1 MIALVISVLVA
12 AYLLIPNALFRFILG
27 LFVPLRA
34 FQERKTEDLTRAVV
48 TLAIVFFVALF
59 AIWHIPGIE
68 SHPLNFSDTTQLR
81 SSDYRMVFAGL
92 YSEASFKE
100 SGPRFW
106 EALSRTVDRQIR
118 FAVWYYLMV
127 AAWAGISG
135 WLSTNYYRFARIRWY
150 SRLADFYL
158 FPHISQW
165 YVLLSPFIFGPGTV
179 VKADVLMSDDT
190 LYRGDVA
197 QHFLDK
203 EGNLSGLFLTNPTRF
218 DRRKYLKDI
227 DSWGTTRP
235 KTFYWHPIPSAKLYL
250 VGDKIINLNLNYS
263 SPAVIRNEVE
273 KYVSRELKGQP
284 ISVSVSLAKPESVE
298 EHSHG
303 EFNIEIEF
311 YELPEGRYRVWP
323 YIKKVR
329 LHSESKIH
337 FPINETFG
345 SKESARAAAIKIGSE
360 KIRAGLGDSI

>member
-48 TLAIVFFVALF
+48 TLVIVFFVALF
-59 AIWHIPGIE
+59 AVWHIPGVQ
-68 SHPLNFSDTTQLR
+68 SHPLDFPDTTQLR
-81 SSDYRMVFAGL
+81 ASDYRMVFGGL
-92 YSEASFKE
+92 YSEASFRE

-135 WLSTNYYRFARIRWY
+135 WLSTNYYRLSRNRWY

-165 YVLLSPFIFGPGTV
+165 YVLLSAFVFGPGAV
-179 VKADVLMSDDT
+179 VKADVLMSDNT

-197 QHFLDK
+197 EHFLDK
-203 EGNLSGLFLTNPTRF
+203 DGNLSGLFLTNPTRF

-235 KTFYWHPIPSAKLYL
+235 KAFYWHPIPSAKLFL

-263 SPAVIRNEVE
+263 SPTVIKDEVE

-284 ISVSVSLAKPESVE
+284 ISVSVNLAKPESVE
-298 EHSHG
+298 EHPHG
-303 EFNIEIEF
+303 DLSIEIEF
-311 YELPEGRYRVWP
+311 YGLPGGQYRVWP

-329 LHSESKIH
+329 PYSESKIH
-337 FPINETFG
+337 FPIDATFS
-345 SKESARAAAIKIGSE
+345 SKESARAAAIKTGRE
-360 KIRAGLGDSI
+360 KIRAGLRDSI